1 MTLDLEKD
9 DLILAFGF
17 RVGEG
22 EKTLWRENVI
32 FRFIKECIE

>member
-1 MTLDLEKD
+1 MTLDLEKRK

-22 EKTLWRENVI
+22 EKILLRENVI
-32 FRFIKECIE
+32 SDL